1 MLFFVLCLD
10 DLAFHGI
17 NICFLYTRITIHFY
31 LTPLKAMLCFNQ
43 YYTTN
48 LYWVA
53 HISSQSK
60 IHGPCAGSTSCL
72 FFFFNKLN
80 LNQISIRSIVIHTF
94 VCTYCIMRKLKQ
106 PVSISHMFSNSSI
119 HVCFGHYTHTWNCG
133 FENLIVLIRS
143 HKEILANVQI
153 KNCHIY
159 LYMVYKQF
167 AAYYKLK
174 LH

>member
-1 MLFFVLCLD
+1 MLQLVLYNKSIL
-10 DLAFHGI
+10 
-17 NICFLYTRITIHFY
+17 
-31 LTPLKAMLCFNQ
+31 
-43 YYTTN
+43 
-48 LYWVA
+48 
-53 HISSQSK
+53 
-60 IHGPCAGSTSCL
+60 GSTHQLPIKNSRSLCRFYIL
-72 FFFFNKLN
+72 SIFFFNKLN

-153 KNCHIY
+153 KNCRIY